1 MNLRSLDLN
10 LLTVFDALMQEQHL
24 SRAAANLNMSQP
36 AVSNALARMRVQFK
50 DPLFVRTAQGMLPTA
65 KAEQLYP
72 PLRQALEGIK
82 AAFDAKLGFEPASA
96 QRQFRLSMNDYGEQI
111 FMPEL
116 MPLLRL
122 QAPNLSIS
130 IELET
135 GETLRHRL
143 QQGTLDLAFDYIA
156 INDVDFIHEEVGK
169 EELAVVASINNA
181 LISDQL
187 SVEEY
192 LQVPHLTLK
201 NRDRIGT
208 PLEIVLGK
216 KRLNRRTVLEV
227 PHMLAMPAIVSNSD
241 LVCTIPKRLA
251 EAQSTLWP
259 LKIVPLPFH
268 VPSIPVYMI
277 WHKSYAEDLGHRWL
291 REQVN
296 KFFAVAE
303 K

>member
-72 PLRQALEGIK
+72 PVRQALEGIK
-82 AAFDAKLGFEPASA
+82 SAFDAKLGFEPVSA

-116 MPLLRL
+116 MPQIRA
-122 QAPNLSIS
+122 QAPHLSFS

-135 GETLRHRL
+135 GEVLRHRL
-143 QQGTLDLAFDYIA
+143 QQGTLDLAFDYIT
-156 INDVDFIHEEVGK
+156 INDGDFVHEQVGT
-169 EELAVVASINNA
+169 EALAVVSSLDNPWIT
-181 LISDQL
+181 DGL
-187 SVEEY
+187 SLQDY
-192 LQVPHLTLK
+192 LKAPHLTLK

-227 PHMLAMPAIVSNSD
+227 PHMLAMPAIVSSTD

-251 EAQSTLWP
+251 RAQSRLWP
-259 LKIVPLPFH
+259 LKIVDLPFYI
-268 VPSIPVYMI
+268 PDIPVYMI

-291 REQVN
+291 RNQV
-296 KFFAVAE
+296 KAFFGVAE
-303 K
+303 